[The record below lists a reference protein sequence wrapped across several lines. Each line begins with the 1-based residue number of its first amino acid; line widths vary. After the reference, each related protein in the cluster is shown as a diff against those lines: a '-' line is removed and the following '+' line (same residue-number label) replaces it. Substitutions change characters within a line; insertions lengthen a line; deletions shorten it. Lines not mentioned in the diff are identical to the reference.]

1 MKKAFVT
8 GASKGMGLAIAK
20 SLATTNVEVIG
31 TYNSTKP
38 ANIKNVS
45 YLKVDLSDRARLQ
58 SALKELESQE
68 FNYIVNCAGIFEEE
82 SIEHFDLAKWDRS
95 LEVMVTAPYIICHS
109 LTKNMPSGGS
119 IVNIV
124 SDDAYLGEY
133 AGFAYSV
140 AKAGLISL
148 TNSLANVLGHR
159 GIRANS
165 LAPGWVDTDMGP
177 DSDELLEAI
186 KEITPLERIATV
198 EEIAKTTMFLLSDD
212 SSFTTGSVVTVNGG
226 RTNVDYS
233 LYKEWKRS

>member
-45 YLKVDLSDRARLQ
+45 YIKVDLSDRARLQ

-140 AKAGLISL
+140 AKADLISL

>member
-8 GASKGMGLAIAK
+8 GSSKGMGLAIAK
-20 SLATTNVEVIG
+20 TLAINNIEVIG
-31 TYNSTKP
+31 TYNSTEP

-45 YLKVDLSDRARLQ
+45 YLKVDLSNRTNLQ

-186 KEITPLERIATV
+186 KEITPLDRIATA
-198 EEIAKTTMFLLSDD
+198 EEIAKTTMFLLSDN

>member
-20 SLATTNVEVIG
+20 ILATNNIEVVG

-186 KEITPLERIATV
+186 KEITPLDRIATAG
-198 EEIAKTTMFLLSDD
+198 EIAKTTMFLLSDD

-233 LYKEWKRS
+233 LMKEWKKS